1 MFTTLKGTRIFLNV
15 SAHFKHV
22 WNFWFFWYSL
32 FHSFRTF
39 SAIFGHFLIFVIF
52 GIFMSYFYVFGHFEY
67 FPHFWH
73 IPLFLHIMTFMHI
86 SSIFGSLLAF
96 LKIFII
102 WQFRHGFFG
111 IFTISDILGS
121 FGFKNGNFGHIFNVC
136 RNLEYFRRF

>member
-39 SAIFGHFLIFVIF
+39 SAIFGHFLKFVIF

-73 IPLFLHIMTFMHI
+73 IPLFLHIMTFVHI

-96 LKIFII
+96 LKIIIIMHFII
-102 WQFRHGFFG
+102 WQFRHGFFWN
-111 IFTISDILGS
+111 FY
-121 FGFKNGNFGHIFNVC
+121 NFG
-136 RNLEYFRRF
+136 YFGQLWLQKWKFWTYF